1 MTLMARTNSKPRL
14 TKDAMMQAEKT
25 HFAMSRSTAGLIWED
40 QLSKASRLTATKVS
54 TP

>member
-1 MTLMARTNSKPRL
+1 MARMNSKPRL

-25 HFAMSRSTAGLIWED
+25 HLAMVRSTAGSIWDD
-40 QLSKASRLTATKVS
+40 QLLKARRLTATKVS